1 MGVPPNRDPFA
12 FAAQPNAIQHW
23 HLGFSIRGRRI
34 ITHLFTPPL
43 RERRWALIAAPLLI
57 ADKRLPSV
65 ALARPPLSPWQER
78 KRQAESGSE
87 DVRLSCKLLHLHLR
101 QRRLC

>member
-57 ADKRLPSV
+57 ADKRLPSDGSR
-65 ALARPPLSPWQER
+65 AASR
-78 KRQAESGSE
+78 KRQAESGSAG
-87 DVRLSCKLLHLHLR
+87 VRLSRKLLHLHPR